1 MMQPPAFKIYRKR
14 SIGLLSI
21 QKTGADSMA
30 FFNTE
35 SNQAENRTLSGQPP
49 AGGTPLFK
57 QDAAPGDQASGQRV
71 SLSDYI
77 SRHLAEGQNSEPTTP
92 AAAPRTSGAGSALNT
107 PFHAYKPKGG
117 EAGRQLN
124 QLDVDLSAGLEQYLP
139 TPVFRLRVVKKR
151 LDSEIAELKMRL
163 NKYER
168 LNDTSKE
175 MQARSQ
181 EIRERVAML
190 ELHEQ
195 AVSEELAGILRFGP
209 FLYNLSKG
217 FSGVGGGLDK
227 LGTQVQSGLKGL
239 FYGASYLEMEALSE
253 KMRTLEEIMAERL
266 KDPDTSDAEISH
278 ILNRYE
284 QALHQTEAITTQR
297 TSPSNFLS
305 FPRRLWQQASRLI
318 E

>member
-1 MMQPPAFKIYRKR
+1 
-14 SIGLLSI
+14 
-21 QKTGADSMA
+21 MA
-30 FFNTE
+30 FFNTQ
-35 SNQAENRTLSGQPP
+35 SNQAESNTTAGQPA
-49 AGGTPLFK
+49 AGGTPLFR
-57 QDAAPGDQASGQRV
+57 QDTAPGNTPGGQHV
-71 SLSDYI
+71 SLNDYI
-77 SRHLAEGQNSEPTTP
+77 SRHLADERSPEP
-92 AAAPRTSGAGSALNT
+92 AAASPPAARGGSSLNT

-139 TPVFRLRVVKKR
+139 TPVFRLRVIKKR
-151 LDSEIAELKMRL
+151 LAGEIAELKMRL

-168 LNDTSKE
+168 LNDPSKE

-181 EIRERVAML
+181 EIRERVALL

-217 FSGVGGGLDK
+217 FSGMGGGLNQ
-227 LGTQVQSGLKGL
+227 LGTRVQSGLKRL
-239 FYGASYLEMEALSE
+239 FYGASFMEMEALSD

-266 KDPDTSDAEISH
+266 NDPDTSDAEISH

-284 QALHQTEAITTQR
+284 QALHQTEAITTHR

-305 FPRRLWQQASRLI
+305 FPRRLWQQASRLV

>member
-1 MMQPPAFKIYRKR
+1 
-14 SIGLLSI
+14 
-21 QKTGADSMA
+21 MA

-35 SNQAENRTLSGQPP
+35 SNQAENRTTSGQPP

-57 QDAAPGDQASGQRV
+57 QDAAPGSNPSGQHV

-77 SRHLAEGQNSEPTTP
+77 SRHLAEEWSPEPASP
-92 AAAPRTSGAGSALNT
+92 APKIAGAGATLNT

-151 LDSEIAELKMRL
+151 LDSEITELKMRL

-168 LNDTSKE
+168 LNDPSKE

-181 EIRERVAML
+181 ELRERVAVL
-190 ELHEQ
+190 EIHEQ

-209 FLYNLSKG
+209 FLYSLSKG
-217 FSGVGGGLDK
+217 FAGMGGGLGQ
-227 LGTQVQSGLKGL
+227 LGTLVQSTLKRL
-239 FYGASYLEMEALSE
+239 LYGASFMEMEALSE

-266 KDPDTSDAEISH
+266 KDPDTPDAEISH

-284 QALHQTEAITTQR
+284 QTLHETEAITTR
-297 TSPSNFLS
+297 KTSHNNFLS
-305 FPRRLWQQASRLI
+305 FPRRLWQQASRLV